1 MAGVHCT
8 YPFTWAPTT
17 RALVP
22 GAPAPCTRATR
33 ESPLSLVLNPLHQV
47 TIWCKPS
54 HPCTSLVTG
63 AQLVSPVWCRWS
75 LLTPGGCLVYG
86 VPSPSPEPTWCSL
99 ARRVFCFTQC
109 WRTALSYPTTIGK
122 HWFLKSCDC
131 SSELC
136 EPLLWAHFCLCSPW
150 FGATG
155 PLAPVHTHWLPGS
168 GATLYLLSVLLN
180 KISSK
185 LFYW

>member
-63 AQLVSPVWCRWS
+63 AQLVSPVWCRLS

-109 WRTALSYPTTIGK
+109 WLYCPILSN
-122 HWFLKSCDC
+122 H
-131 SSELC
+131 
-136 EPLLWAHFCLCSPW
+136 HRQ
-150 FGATG
+150 
-155 PLAPVHTHWLPGS
+155 
-168 GATLYLLSVLLN
+168 TL
-180 KISSK
+180 ISKK
-185 LFYW
+185 L